1 MLKPFRVLDLTN
13 NGALICGQILADLGA
28 DVITVEPPGGS
39 AARRIGPFVQRRTAS
54 AATPGHQPDPADSLF
69 WWSYSRNK
77 RSVTLDIEAEAGRDR
92 FRRLVQT
99 ADFVI
104 ESFAPRYLDRLGIG
118 YATLSALNPR
128 LVMVSITPFG
138 QQGPKA
144 EWAAT
149 DLTALAASGLLLLTG
164 DDDRSPLGL
173 PSEQAFIHA
182 GTEAAAG
189 ALIAHAARERDGV
202 GQHVDVSVQTAAMV
216 ATQSAVLYW
225 GWDKITKVTRGGGG
239 VRTGRLLLR
248 LIYPCSDGHVS
259 VSFMFG
265 PVVGPYTR
273 RLFEWMY
280 EKGFVDEATR
290 DKNWVD
296 YMALLASKKEP
307 RSEVERCMAAIERF
321 TLAHTKEELHSEAR
335 RRRVL
340 LVPVSTTADVASSEQ
355 LAARGFWVQIK
366 HPERGESVTYPG
378 PFAKFSATPLQYR
391 RRAPLPGEHTDEVFA
406 EAEQRLAAGLPGPS
420 PALPPEEPQ
429 PALAGLKVLDFS
441 WVFATPTGVRYL
453 SDYGATVIHVESA
466 TRPDTLRTYGPFK
479 DKRPGAERSGLYANA
494 QAGKLG
500 LSLNLSKPLA
510 RDVALRL
517 VKWADVVVESF
528 SPKAMRNWNMHY
540 EALREVNPGIVML
553 SSCLNGQ
560 TGPEAMLA
568 GFGTMG
574 AQMAGFGALVG
585 WPDRD
590 PAGPYAAYTD
600 YTAPKLVAAAI
611 MAAVEHRRRTGQGQ
625 YIDFSQVE
633 GAIHYLAP
641 AMLDYFV
648 NRRVQLR
655 NGNVSAEHAPHG
667 VYRCAGEDRWIAMA
681 CATEA
686 QWEGLCAA
694 AGHSE
699 WKADPR
705 FATFAARQ
713 ANHEA
718 LDAAIAEWTAAQ
730 EVNVVERILQGAGVP
745 AHRAVSSEDALL
757 DTQLL
762 FRKHFIEV
770 KHLELGP
777 VRVESSRMRFS
788 RTPAE
793 TTGSGPIFG
802 EHNDQVLQD
811 ILGMDD
817 EEIIELVESGA
828 LA

>member
-1 MLKPFRVLDLTN
+1 VL
-13 NGALICGQILADLGA
+13 
-28 DVITVEPPGGS
+28 
-39 AARRIGPFVQRRTAS
+39 
-54 AATPGHQPDPADSLF
+54 PD
-69 WWSYSRNK
+69 
-77 RSVTLDIEAEAGRDR
+77 
-92 FRRLVQT
+92 
-99 ADFVI
+99 
-104 ESFAPRYLDRLGIG
+104 
-118 YATLSALNPR
+118 
-128 LVMVSITPFG
+128 
-138 QQGPKA
+138 
-144 EWAAT
+144 
-149 DLTALAASGLLLLTG
+149 
-164 DDDRSPLGL
+164 
-173 PSEQAFIHA
+173 
-182 GTEAAAG
+182 
-189 ALIAHAARERDGV
+189 
-202 GQHVDVSVQTAAMV
+202 
-216 ATQSAVLYW
+216 
-225 GWDKITKVTRGGGG
+225 
-239 VRTGRLLLR
+239 
-248 LIYPCSDGHVS
+248 
-259 VSFMFG
+259 
-265 PVVGPYTR
+265 
-273 RLFEWMY
+273 
-280 EKGFVDEATR
+280 
-290 DKNWVD
+290 
-296 YMALLASKKEP
+296 
-307 RSEVERCMAAIERF
+307 
-321 TLAHTKEELHSEAR
+321 
-335 RRRVL
+335 
-340 LVPVSTTADVASSEQ
+340 
-355 LAARGFWVQIK
+355 
-366 HPERGESVTYPG
+366 
-378 PFAKFSATPLQYR
+378 
-391 RRAPLPGEHTDEVFA
+391 
-406 EAEQRLAAGLPGPS
+406 
-420 PALPPEEPQ
+420 EEPK

-453 SDYGATVIHVESA
+453 SDHGATVIHVESA

-500 LSLNLSKPLA
+500 LSLNMSKPLA

-600 YTAPKLVAAAI
+600 YTSPKLVTAAI
-611 MAAVEHRRRTGQGQ
+611 MAAIEHRRRTGQGQ

-648 NRRVQLR
+648 NGRVQER
-655 NGNVSAEHAPHG
+655 AGNFSAEHAPHG
-667 VYRCAGEDRWIAMA
+667 VYPCVGEDRWVAIA
-681 CATEA
+681 CGTEA
-686 QWEGLCAA
+686 QWQALCAA
-694 AGHSE
+694 TGHPE
-699 WKADPR
+699 WREDPR

-713 ANHEA
+713 ANHAA
-718 LDAAIAEWTAAQ
+718 LDAAIAQWTGAQ
-730 EVNVVERILQGAGVP
+730 EVGAVERVLQGVGVP
-745 AHRAVSSEDALL
+745 VHRALGSEDALL

-788 RTPAE
+788 RTPTE
-793 TTGSGPIFG
+793 ITTSGPIFG